1 MAIGERAAKEVAA
14 YFCKKY
20 GCAEAKRIISARLSA
35 DKNPNKTDFWRQVM
49 SQLTYLETS
58 PICCGS
64 EESIFLGDVQNKQ
77 PFAF

>member
-1 MAIGERAAKEVAA
+1 MAIGERAAKEVAG

-20 GCAEAKRIISARLSA
+20 GCAEAKRIISARLNA

-49 SQLTYLETS
+49 SQLTYLETCVS
-58 PICCGS
+58 G
-64 EESIFLGDVQNKQ
+64 EGEDNHFLGEISTKH